1 MFSFIYHVRAGDGEC
16 NCSSKHDI
24 SLSNP
29 CVPFHMCVLVCLCV
43 FPFALL
49 YLLEK
54 ANRFSSLSLEPAGW
68 TWMGAMLCN
77 IEARKLYMCML
88 DGRRVMAF
96 GALGDGRFYVYDFD
110 GTCARMR
117 WGGF

>member
-1 MFSFIYHVRAGDGEC
+1 MSGLVTGEC

-24 SLSNP
+24 SLPNL